1 MPIPSTRYVE
11 ITSAVVGASSVATQ
25 SLTGR
30 RFTSNPLAP
39 IGTILTV
46 LNGGAQDYFGA
57 QSDEAVFAAQYF
69 GYVSPAPASRAN
81 NLQFAAYAP
90 AGRAPSIF
98 GGRNPTSLADLKL
111 ITDGSLSIQLGDTN
125 AELDTISLATVT
137 SFADVAN
144 VIQAALRAAYADP
157 VDPQLSQVT
166 VTYDALQS
174 SFNITGGTITAAQAA
189 VLPSGIGTDL
199 GVALNLGGLGSVQS
213 PGSIA
218 QTPLDAFIAAE
229 NISDSFGSATFSD
242 EDVTLDDA
250 IALATYVASKNVK
263 YQIHFSVSRT
273 NWQAWSAALLNIAST
288 GLVLNAT
295 AGQYK
300 ESLPMAIMAAIDY
313 DRRNSAV
320 NFMFRQGPLT
330 GDVTDATESLQLD
343 AARVNYYGTTASAG
357 QRIEFFQRGF
367 LMGGVTA
374 PLDMNV
380 HANEQ
385 WLKAAASSG
394 FLSLLLSIGQIPANN
409 DGRGLCL
416 AEIAELAGRAKFNGV
431 ISVGKLLTAAQ
442 RIAVSELT
450 GDDLAWTEVQNNGYW
465 ADVAMVEEVGPSG
478 IAEYVAKYTLAYAK
492 NDVVRKI
499 EGSHNLV

>member
-39 IGTILTV
+39 IGSILTV

-57 QSDEAVFAAQYF
+57 QSDEAVFAAEYF
-69 GYVSPAPASRAN
+69 SYVSPAPASRAN
-81 NLQFAAYAP
+81 NLQFAGYAP
-90 AGRAPSIF
+90 NGRAPVIF
-98 GGRNPTSLADLKL
+98 GGENTTSLANIKL
-111 ITDGSLSIQLGDTN
+111 IDDGSLRIQLGTAVANLTD
-125 AELDTISLATVT
+125 LDLTTVT
-137 SFADVAN
+137 TLADVAS
-144 VIQAALRAAYADP
+144 ALQTAIRAAFPASS
-157 VDPQLSQVT
+157 DPQMSTAV
-166 VTYDALQS
+166 VSYDPITSA
-174 SFNITGGTITAAQAA
+174 FTITGGTTAAAAAA
-189 VLPSGIGTDL
+189 VLTAPTGTDL
-199 GVALNLGGLGSVQS
+199 GVTLNIGGLGSVQS
-213 PGSIA
+213 PGSAA

-229 NISDSFGSATFSD
+229 NVSDSFGTATFSD

-263 YQIHFSVSRT
+263 YQIYFSVSRT

-288 GLVLNAT
+288 GLILNAT
-295 AGQYK
+295 PGEYK
-300 ESLPMAIMAAIDY
+300 ESLPMAITAAIDFA
-313 DRRNSAV
+313 RRNSAV
-320 NFMFRQGPLT
+320 NFMFRQAPLT
-330 GDVTDATESLQLD
+330 GDVTEAAESLQLD
-343 AARVNYYGTTASAG
+343 AARVNYYGVTASAG

-367 LMGGVTA
+367 LMGGATA

-385 WLKAAASSG
+385 WLKAAAASA

-409 DGRGLCL
+409 DGRGLVL
-416 AEIAELAGRAKFNGV
+416 AQLSAIVTQAKFNGV

-465 ADVAMVEEVGPSG
+465 ADVTMVEVVGPSG